1 MLLFKKPELHL
12 KTINLFKKRNI
23 KSLSDSEL
31 IQLSKTNQKYFGE
44 LYERYFD
51 CIFRFVFRRLGGN
64 ETISGDLS
72 QQTFMKAMVNIS
84 KYEDRGM
91 PFSSWLYKI
100 AQNEVNLFFRE
111 NKKEFTIEIEE
122 RQFICILEEAEI
134 GSYMSLE
141 DQEKLMEMINNLE
154 QEKLDLI
161 ELRFFQEL
169 SFKEIAEIYSITEA
183 NAKMKVYRILEKM
196 NLIWKEKK

>member
-1 MLLFKKPELHL
+1 
-12 KTINLFKKRNI
+12 LFKKRNI

-51 CIFRFVFRRLGGN
+51 SIFRFVFRRLGGN
-64 ETISGDLS
+64 ETASGDLS
-72 QQTFMKAMVNIS
+72 QQTFIKAMVNIS

-91 PFSSWLYKI
+91 PFSSWLYRI

-111 NKKEFTIEIEE
+111 NKKDFTIEIEE

-134 GSYMSLE
+134 GSYMSID
-141 DQEKLMEMINNLE
+141 DQEKLMEMINNLGQE
-154 QEKLDLI
+154 QLDLI

-196 NLIWKEKK
+196 NLNWKEKK

>member
-1 MLLFKKPELHL
+1 M
-12 KTINLFKKRNI
+12 FKKRNI

-111 NKKEFTIEIEE
+111 NKKEFAIEIEE